1 MKLIR
6 RYFFICVYILYA
18 ITIFAESKISSSITN
33 TGYYKIKDDNIT
45 YKSNT
50 VYANLELVKLLTK
63 IESETKSIKRG
74 DIFRIK
80 ITVDNFYDYDI
91 DNMQVNLTFP
101 QGFTYID
108 NSIRIKDNG
117 VINTVMNGKDVSFIL
132 KEPLGKNS
140 VLELEL
146 SVKTSLSAKEGENS
160 FKTFSQGAL
169 LNQKLIYSNES
180 TCKVI
185 LEEDDVL
192 EKGTIIGLIYVDSNK
207 NNLYDEGEIT
217 VPNIK
222 VFLENGHFALTDKDG
237 KYSIFGERAITHVA
251 RLEKSTIP
259 KGGKL
264 VQLDNRYNKKGDSA
278 IIELK
283 RNELYKANFAFVD
296 VNEEFLKD
304 VEARKK
310 MNEELMTEIE
320 EVVEKEE
327 LIFKIP
333 KTYSGS
339 IKVDGYFDDR
349 MNSLSASIEKYEK
362 SKQQELLEKH
372 KEKKEVK
379 QESIKNLQERL
390 KTLTNDLEIMNLKNG
405 QIVSEIISIAIKDKM
420 RNRTDLFLN
429 GKKVSKS
436 FIGINGQSP
445 VNELSFY
452 RYDGIKLEPE
462 TNKLEVVST
471 SRNGQEKKQI
481 IEVIYPVKIEDIE
494 LLYDR
499 EKLSNT
505 QAEPIDLKLIIKG
518 KNGNNVRESYFAT
531 IESSSGVWIY
541 PEDLSKDKGL
551 QCIIDEGEQNL
562 KLLPTV
568 FNGEIK
574 FKVKVKD
581 FEKEFKFNLKSN
593 NQNNILTGIIE
604 GKFNFGDKK
613 INFFQ
618 DSLNTFEEDSNSDF
632 SYRTAVLSK
641 GNIMG
646 EYDYL
651 ITYDNT
657 KKQEDVFYQTAK
669 RDDYYLVFG
678 DDSIKGYEGQSTSKL
693 YLSLIG
699 KNSKHLYGDY
709 DIGWKD
715 DDFDIGNYSRTLN
728 GYKFNYDN
736 EKFKFE
742 TFISKTSNLQEEK
755 EIPAKNISGPYYIGT
770 GIVENSE
777 KIEIVAYDPSNLDIP
792 LAVVQAPS
800 YSLDHNTGILYFDT
814 IIPERDKNGNLLYIR
829 ISYEVES
836 SSGKKYYLYGA
847 KASYKITEKFK
858 IGGSYFK
865 DKNPEVLYESKSVNM
880 VYENETLGKVIVEKG
895 ETKNKGVK
903 GEAVLVNYSNEN
915 SDKFK
920 TKATYYDSDKGFDNP
935 NSLVKNNARLFL
947 IENTFRISAKDEI
960 AADGFRYED
969 KTELKVTEELVV
981 EFKKAVTESSKI
993 IAGTKYSKVKDL
1005 KEVKRQRT
1013 VGLKYEWKPVKIEGF
1028 TSYLE
1033 YEEDIDKR
1041 KNKRIAIASE
1051 YEVKNKFKLY
1061 GKYDFINKIESTNI
1075 IGRYKSSYSKLVGAE
1090 YNGLKFITPYLEF
1103 RQLSNE
1109 KQNKEVAFGFKSD
1122 YNYSDKTSIST
1133 IFEKV
1138 QGVDSNPD
1146 PNSTNLILSHV
1157 YKDSNV
1163 RMSVNSLD
1171 ITDSDRVI
1179 SILLKNS
1186 YGVKFNK
1193 DLTFA
1198 IQNRYFVQDLS
1209 KNKVKDRLL
1218 LGVAYRG
1225 SDDVYNSLLKYEL
1238 TYDDQIENKD
1248 YTHVAHLIN
1257 SVHNYQISE
1266 KSILTFAFG
1275 GKYAIDKNSDASD
1288 KYLRGLVDIN
1298 WKFFFN
1304 NRIDLGV
1311 NTAFMADTNQEK
1323 FYAIG
1328 VEGGYKVTENLWL
1341 GVGYNFGGFQDRDFY
1356 EDDRYR
1362 RGFYLRFKMLLH
1374 EDLFDRFS

>member
-6 RYFFICVYILYA
+6 RYFFVCVYVLYA
-18 ITIFAESKISSSITN
+18 ITIFAEAKISSSITN
-33 TGYYKIKDDNIT
+33 TGYYKIKDDNTT

-63 IESETKSIKRG
+63 IESDKKSIKRG
-74 DIFRIK
+74 DIFRLK
-80 ITVDNFYDYDI
+80 ISVDNFYDYDI
-91 DNMQVNLTFP
+91 GNMQVNLTLP
-101 QGFTYID
+101 QGFSYID
-108 NSIRIKDNG
+108 NSVRIKDNE
-117 VINTVMNGKDVSFIL
+117 VVNTIRNGKNISFVL
-132 KEPLGKNS
+132 REPLGKNS
-140 VLELEL
+140 VLKLEL
-146 SVKTSLSAKEGENS
+146 SIKTSLSAKEGENS

-192 EKGTIIGLIYVDSNK
+192 QKGTIIGLIYVDSNK
-207 NNLYDEGEIT
+207 NNLYDEGEVT

-222 VFLENGHFALTDKDG
+222 VFLENGHFAITDKEG

-251 RLEKSTIP
+251 RLEKATIP

-264 VQLDNRYNKKGDSA
+264 VQLDNRYNEKGDSV

-283 RNELYKANFAFVD
+283 RNELYKANFAFIDVD
-296 VNEEFLKD
+296 ENFLKD

-320 EVVEKEE
+320 EVVEKDE
-327 LIFKIP
+327 LLFKVP
-333 KTYSGS
+333 NTSSGT
-339 IKVDGYFDDR
+339 IKADGYFDDR
-349 MNSLSASIEKYEK
+349 INSLTTSIEKYEK
-362 SKQQELLEKH
+362 SKQQELLDKH
-372 KEKKEVK
+372 REKKKEK
-379 QESIKNLQERL
+379 QESIENLQERL
-390 KTLTNDLEIMNLKNG
+390 KTLTNDLEIMNLKDG
-405 QIVSEIISIAIKDKM
+405 QIVSDVISISIKDKM

-445 VNELSFY
+445 ANELSFY

-462 TNKLEVVST
+462 KNVIEVVST
-471 SRNGQEKKQI
+471 SPSSQEQKRVV
-481 IEVIYPVKIEDIE
+481 EVIYPVKIEDIE
-494 LLYDR
+494 LLYDK
-499 EKLSNT
+499 EKLSNA
-505 QAEPIDLKLIIKG
+505 QAEPIDLKLVIKG
-518 KNGNNVRESYFAT
+518 RNGNTVRESYFTT
-531 IESSSGVWIY
+531 IESSSGVWIF

-551 QCIIDEGEQNL
+551 QCIVDDGEQNL

-568 FNGEIK
+568 FNGEIR
-574 FKVKVKD
+574 FKVKIED
-581 FEKEFKFNLKSN
+581 FEKDFKLNLKSN
-593 NQNNILTGIIE
+593 AQNNILTGIIE

-613 INFFQ
+613 VDFFQ
-618 DSLNTFEEDSNSDF
+618 ESLNTFKEDSNSDF

-693 YLSLIG
+693 YLSIIG
-699 KNSKHLYGDY
+699 TNSEHLYGDY
-709 DIGWKD
+709 DVDWKK

-736 EKFKFE
+736 DKFKFE
-742 TFISKTSNLQEEK
+742 TFISKTSNVQQEK
-755 EIPAKNISGPYYIGT
+755 EIPAKNISGPYYIGN

-829 ISYEVES
+829 ITYEVES
-836 SSGKKYYLYGA
+836 ASGKKYYLYGA
-847 KASYKITEKFK
+847 NASYKITEKFK

-865 DKNPEVLYESKSVNM
+865 DENPEVLYENKSVNM
-880 VYENETLGKVIVEKG
+880 VYEDKTLGKLVVEKG
-895 ETKNKGVK
+895 ETKNEGVK
-903 GEAVLVNYSNEN
+903 GDAILVNYTNDKN
-915 SDKFK
+915 DKFK

-947 IENTFRISAKDEI
+947 IENTYRISAKDEI
-960 AADGFRYED
+960 AADGFRYEN

-1033 YEEDIDKR
+1033 YEQDIDNR
-1041 KNKRIAIASE
+1041 KNKRVAIASE

-1061 GKYDFINKIESTNI
+1061 GKYDFINKIEDTNI
-1075 IGRYKSSYSKLVGAE
+1075 IGRYKSSYSKLVGTE

-1103 RQLSNE
+1103 RQLSSE

-1133 IFEKV
+1133 IFERV

-1198 IQNRYFVQDLS
+1198 IKNRYFVQDLS
-1209 KNKVKDRLL
+1209 KNKVRDRLL

-1225 SDDVYNSLLKYEL
+1225 SDDIYNSLLKYEL
-1238 TYDDQIENKD
+1238 TYDDQIENDD
-1248 YTHVAHLIN
+1248 YTHVAHVIN
-1257 SVHNYQISE
+1257 SVHNYQLSE
-1266 KSILTFAFG
+1266 KSVVTFAFG

-1298 WKFFFN
+1298 WKYFFN
-1304 NRIDLGV
+1304 NRIDLGI
-1311 NTAFMADTNQEK
+1311 NTAFMADTKREK

-1362 RGFYLRFKMLLH
+1362 RGVYLRFRLLLH
-1374 EDLFDRFS
+1374 EDMFDRFS